1 MMFHFNQSCRG
12 FGSEIFVTL
21 ALNKKRLSYVGRA
34 DEQLSA
40 DVDGGAGRRAYGSDY
55 VGGCLPE
62 GKATKQ
68 QKMKDLVS
76 EIRSIIESART
87 NAVRSVD
94 FCRVQMYWQIGRRI
108 VEEEQGGSARA
119 EYGKG
124 LIKTL
129 AQEIEPEYGS
139 GFGQRQLERARQF
152 YIEFPIASTLRTQ
165 FNWSQYK
172 LLIAISDKDK
182 REYYELEAASNC
194 WTARQMQRQINSML
208 YERLLLSND
217 KESVLAMARKE
228 RAPEAPQ
235 EIVKDPMVLE
245 FLGLEKKAHYYESD
259 LETELINHLQEFI
272 LELGNGFTFVARQKR
287 ILLEDDEFFIDLVF
301 YNRLARRFVI
311 FELKTGEVTH
321 QDLGQLQMYVNYYD
335 RTEKLPEENPTIGIL
350 LCTAKNDTLVK
361 MTLPSDN
368 NTIVASKYQLYLPTE
383 QQLIAEVERVKKEW
397 EETR

>member
-1 MMFHFNQSCRG
+1 
-12 FGSEIFVTL
+12 
-21 ALNKKRLSYVGRA
+21 
-34 DEQLSA
+34 
-40 DVDGGAGRRAYGSDY
+40 
-55 VGGCLPE
+55 
-62 GKATKQ
+62 
-68 QKMKDLVS
+68 MKNLVS

-108 VEEEQGGSARA
+108 VEEEQGGQARA

-124 LIKTL
+124 LIKNL

-139 GFGQRQLERARQF
+139 GFSYRQLNFARQF
-152 YIEFPIASTLRTQ
+152 FLEYPKVNALRSQ
-165 FNWSQYK
+165 FNWTQYRA
-172 LLIAISDKDK
+172 LIQIPDKDK

-217 KESVLAMARKE
+217 KEAVLAMARKE

-235 EIVKDPMVLE
+235 E
-245 FLGLEKKAHYYESD
+245 
-259 LETELINHLQEFI
+259 INHLQEFI